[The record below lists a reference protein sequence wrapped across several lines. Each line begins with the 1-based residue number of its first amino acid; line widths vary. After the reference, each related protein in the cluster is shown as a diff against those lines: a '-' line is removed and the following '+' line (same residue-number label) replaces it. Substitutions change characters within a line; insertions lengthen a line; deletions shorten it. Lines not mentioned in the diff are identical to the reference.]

1 MNRIKW
7 PDHRGKLI
15 VLTKHSDISFLQFCV
30 ESDPFQ
36 YLVILNYAKV
46 QQNQPAELVNNG
58 VRGECE
64 GPLHNRKRIKSDFN
78 FQDVNDEVPRFR
90 SNSYVGEIA
99 ENSQR
104 KTPVTFLGDS
114 IAEVF
119 DHDQGT
125 NGTFNLIL
133 EDDSGLFEVSYSNV
147 FSYKSLTDDH
157 RSAPA
162 RESMRRVSTSESRTR
177 NDLTTRPSRWST

>member
-1 MNRIKW
+1 M
-7 PDHRGKLI
+7 
-15 VLTKHSDISFLQFCV
+15 
-30 ESDPFQ
+30 
-36 YLVILNYAKV
+36 
-46 QQNQPAELVNNG
+46 NNG
-58 VRGECE
+58 VRSECE
-64 GPLHNRKRIKSDFN
+64 GPLHNKKRIKSDFN

-104 KTPVTFLGDS
+104 KTPVTLLGDS

-133 EDDSGLFEVSYSNV
+133 KDDSGLFEVSYSNF

-157 RSAPA
+157 R
-162 RESMRRVSTSESRTR
+162 
-177 NDLTTRPSRWST
+177 